1 MASWWS
7 IWLLMLVGKDRV
19 LNSHSLHRGR
29 EDSSIFWLSRQ
40 YPNTPAPSCLSCVPK
55 WDPVPQEK
63 ISWWVCYC
71 SSSLDLVIWD
81 DICVI
86 RAIIA
91 MGSRKGLS
99 LSAHGGK
106 LGSTRVV
113 NHLHVLTHVLRQ
125 VFVCH
130 QKGSV
135 SWRVQFFPWFWFPS
149 HYLFI

>member
-1 MASWWS
+1 MS
-7 IWLLMLVGKDRV
+7 V
-19 LNSHSLHRGR
+19 LCFQVRPCPTR
-29 EDSSIFWLSRQ
+29 EDKLMSLLLIAS
-40 YPNTPAPSCLSCVPK
+40 
-55 WDPVPQEK
+55 
-63 ISWWVCYC
+63 

-130 QKGSV
+130 QKGSA
-135 SWRVQFFPWFWFPS
+135 S
-149 HYLFI
+149 